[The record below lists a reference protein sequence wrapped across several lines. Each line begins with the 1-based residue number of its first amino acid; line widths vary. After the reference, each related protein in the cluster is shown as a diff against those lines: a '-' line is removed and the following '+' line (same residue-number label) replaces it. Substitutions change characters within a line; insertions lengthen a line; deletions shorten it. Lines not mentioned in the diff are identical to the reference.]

1 MSAAVRESSA
11 RGCARTVPPTGA
23 NVLLLAGTR
32 PEAIKIAPVAIALA
46 ERAGPRPIIIH
57 SGQHGDVVDQALTP
71 FGLTPDERLAVR
83 RSTGSQAELLAAM
96 LPSLDDVIRRW
107 APAAVVVQ
115 GDTSTALAGAL
126 AAFWRSVP
134 VVHLEAGLRTGNL
147 AAPFPEEGNRQLV
160 SRIAALHLAPTL
172 AAADCLRAESPAC
185 PEIVVTGNTVVDA
198 ARLIAK
204 QNRPPSDRRLAADGV
219 RLVLVTA
226 HRRESWG
233 APLDRILH
241 AVGRIAD
248 EHADVRV
255 VLPAHPNPDVRA
267 QVCRVLG
274 RHPRVWITDPL
285 DYPDLVWV
293 LRRCALVL
301 TDSGGLQEE
310 APGFVVPVLVLR
322 ETTER
327 REAVDAGQAWLVG
340 SDPARIVTRARRLLA
355 SRPHWPADEN
365 PYGDGK
371 AAARVV
377 DALESLLRRNPN
389 RPACG

>member
-1 MSAAVRESSA
+1 MSATVHESSA
-11 RGCARTVPPTGA
+11 SSSR

-46 ERAGPRPIIIH
+46 ERAGPHPIIIH
-57 SGQHGDVVDQALTP
+57 SGQHGDVVDQALAP
-71 FGLTPDERLAVR
+71 FGLTPDERLVVR
-83 RSTGSQAELLAAM
+83 RTTGGQAELLAAM
-96 LPSLDDVIRRW
+96 LPSLDDVLQRL

-160 SRIAALHLAPTL
+160 ARIAALHLAPTP
-172 AAADCLRAESPAC
+172 AAADALRAESPAC

-204 QNRPPSDRRLAADGV
+204 RNRPPGDRRLAADGV

-233 APLDRILH
+233 APMDRILL

-248 EHADVRV
+248 EHPDVRV
-255 VLPAHPNPDVRA
+255 VLPAHPNPAVRA
-267 QVCRVLG
+267 QVCRALG
-274 RHPRVWITDPL
+274 RHPRVWISDPL

-340 SDPARIVTRARRLLA
+340 TDPARIVPQARRLLA
-355 SRPHWPADEN
+355 NRPRWPADDN

-377 DALESLLRRNPN
+377 DALESLLRRNPDY
-389 RPACG
+389 PTCG

>member
-1 MSAAVRESSA
+1 MSPAVRDSSA
-11 RGCARTVPPTGA
+11 GSSA
-23 NVLLLAGTR
+23 NVLLPAGTR
-32 PEAIKIAPVAIALA
+32 PEAIKIAPVALALA
-46 ERAGPRPIIIH
+46 ERAGPRPIIVH
-57 SGQHGDVVDQALTP
+57 SGQHGDVVGQALGP
-71 FGLTPDERLAVR
+71 FGLTPDEHLVVR
-83 RSTGSQAELLAAM
+83 RTTGSQAELLAAM
-96 LPSLDDVIRRW
+96 LPALDDVICRW

-160 SRIAALHLAPTL
+160 SRIASLHLAPTP
-172 AAADCLRAESPAC
+172 AAADALRAESLPC

-204 QNRPPSDRRLAADGV
+204 QNRPPSDPRLAIDGI

-233 APLDRILH
+233 APLDRILG

-248 EHADVRV
+248 DHADVRV
-255 VLPAHPNPDVRA
+255 VLPAHPNPAVRA
-267 QVCRVLG
+267 QVDRVLG

-322 ETTER
+322 EATER
-327 REAVDAGQAWLVG
+327 TEAVDAGQAWLVG
-340 SDPARIVTRARRLLA
+340 SDPVRIVAQARRLLA
-355 SRPHWPADEN
+355 HRPRWPADDN

-371 AAARVV
+371 AAARVA
-377 DALESLLRRNPN
+377 DALESLVRRNHDRLPVD
-389 RPACG
+389 GF